1 MSFKCAHFADIH
13 FRGLSRHDEYKKV
26 FTRSYEELR
35 KLKPDVIFLGGDIV
49 HSKTQG
55 ISPELIDIL
64 RWWFVSL
71 ADIAP
76 VHVILG
82 NHDGLMTNEDRL
94 DAVTPIV
101 GAIGDPRIQLMKGT
115 GVYPTGVPGFNWCVF
130 CCFDPKNWSNLTPP
144 EDGVNI
150 ALYHG
155 PVNGSLTDQDWEIN
169 GDSVKVDFFKDYD
182 YTMLGDIH
190 KRQFLAKTVAYP
202 GSTIQQNYGEDVQKG
217 FLFWDIKD
225 KEDFTVDFIELH
237 NEHAFRTIK
246 WQGDVVSTLGEVQDD
261 WVGSRFRVVHKGM
274 TQAEFKQ
281 LQSSLREEYDAYEV
295 VSKNEQESF
304 KGSDTEITTSI
315 GKISRNDLR
324 SFKQQD
330 ALMSEYVKRFDLSE
344 DERENLRTLHKDVFG
359 RCVQNSV
366 VKSHQWRL
374 RKLAFD
380 NTFGYGENNIIDF
393 DVLSGITGIFGK
405 NRVGK
410 SSIPGTISYSLFNS
424 SDRGVLKNVHV
435 VNNRKNYCKASV
447 DFSVGGEMWRAERQ
461 TVKRTNK
468 KGVVS
473 APTNLNLFRVDE
485 SGNPIEDATGEQR
498 RETEKSL
505 RELVGTI
512 DDFMMTSFASQGGM
526 SAFIKE
532 GSTQRKNIL
541 TRFLDLQ
548 IFDDMLK
555 IAKSEMSE
563 LRGEMKSAPDK
574 NWQVLI
580 NEQTSLSEDLTLEK
594 SEVEEE
600 LNELKKK
607 RDELKLQLAALP
619 ESELYTKEQIG
630 EQINLLAGLN
640 TSKNELSSRVV
651 SLSEEIEAT
660 SKKIE
665 KINAI
670 KEQFP
675 IEELREERETQ
686 KALQSQQEI
695 LEAKLELEVQ
705 RLDNKRKSAKKLER
719 VPCGDQFPKCPYI
732 KDAHKSASEID
743 DQKQVISAIKKEIR
757 ALKSNIEK
765 LLSKGLTERLQKY
778 EEILAK
784 EQTLRISHSD
794 LRLEMKEAEGE
805 YQDVAS
811 SLKSGKQLLREMRLR
826 SIDEEKDR
834 AVVLM
839 KRQLR
844 DAEDRINE
852 LDAERLYIT
861 EQVSVAN
868 QKKTVL
874 LEEKQRF
881 GAVKSRWETYNTFMQ
896 AVDKKGI
903 PLTILSLQ
911 LPQINNELVKIL
923 QGVVNFDLSLE
934 ADLDSNNMDIFIDYG
949 DSRRIIE
956 CGSGMEKMI
965 SSLALRVA
973 LINVCNAPRSD
984 VLIIDEGFGA
994 LDDKNIEACSRLLES
1009 LKKYFANILIISHV
1023 DAMKDVVDNVLDIQ
1037 KVGKDSYVK
1046 CV

>member
-13 FRGLSRHDEYKKV
+13 FRGLSRHDEYRKV
-26 FTRSYEELR
+26 FSQSFEKLNE
-35 KLKPDVIFLGGDIV
+35 LKPDVIFLGGDIV

-64 RWWFVSL
+64 RWWLTSL

-76 VHVILG
+76 VHIILG

-101 GAIGDPRIQLMKGT
+101 RAIGDDRIQLMKGT
-115 GVYPTGVPGFNWCVF
+115 GVYPTGIPGFNWCVF
-130 CCFDPKNWSNLTPP
+130 CCFDPKGWPNLKPAD
-144 EDGVNI
+144 EGVNI

-169 GDSVKVDFFKDYD
+169 GDSVKVDLFKDFD

-190 KRQFLAKTVAYP
+190 KRQFLTDRVAYP
-202 GSTIQQNYGEDVQKG
+202 GSTIQQNYGEDVEKG
-217 FLFWDIKD
+217 FLFWEIHDKD
-225 KEDFTVDFIELH
+225 NFDVQFIELK
-237 NEHAFRTIK
+237 NDHAFRSIK
-246 WQGDVVSTLGEVQDD
+246 WKGDVTSTLEEVDKS
-261 WVGSRFRVVHKGM
+261 WVGSRFRVIHKGM
-274 TQAEFKQ
+274 TQTEFKQ
-281 LQSSLREEYDAYEV
+281 LQNSLREKYEAYEV

-304 KGSDTEITTSI
+304 KGSDTEIATSI

-330 ALMSEYVKRFDLSE
+330 ALMSEYVKRFELS
-344 DERENLRTLHKDVFG
+344 DEERQSLKTLHKDIFS
-359 RCVQNSV
+359 RCVQEASTN
-366 VKSHQWRL
+366 SHQWRL
-374 RKLAFD
+374 RKLTFD
-380 NTFGYGENNIIDF
+380 NTFGYGEGNVIDF
-393 DVLSGITGIFGK
+393 DSLNGITGIFGK

-410 SSIPGTISYSLFNS
+410 SSVPGTISYALFNA
-424 SDRGVLKNVHV
+424 SDRGTLKNIHI
-435 VNNRKNYCKASV
+435 VNNRKNYCKAAA
-447 DFSVGGEMWRAERQ
+447 DFSVAGEMWRAERQ
-461 TVKRTNK
+461 TVKRANR

-473 APTNLNLFRVDE
+473 APTNLNLFRIDE
-485 SGNPIEDATGEQR
+485 SGNPVEDATGEQR
-498 RETEKSL
+498 RETEKTL
-505 RELVGTI
+505 RDLVGTV

-526 SAFIKE
+526 DSFIKE

-563 LRGEMKSAPDK
+563 LRGEMRSAPDR
-574 NWQVLI
+574 NWQELI
-580 NEQTSLSEDLTLEK
+580 DEQKSLEEKLEIEK
-594 SEVEEE
+594 TEVE
-600 LNELKKK
+600 NELQSLKKE
-607 RDELKLQLAALP
+607 RDDLKIQLASQP
-619 ESELYTKEQIG
+619 ESELYTKEQIQ
-630 EQINLLAGLN
+630 EQIDKLANINL
-640 TSKNELSSRVV
+640 KKQDLSAKIID
-651 SLSEEIEAT
+651 LSNNIEVT

-675 IEELREERETQ
+675 IEELREEYDTQ

-695 LEAKLELEVQ
+695 IESRLELEVQ
-705 RLDNKRKSAKKLER
+705 RLDNKKKSAKKLER

-732 KDAHKSASEID
+732 KDAHKSATELD
-743 DQKQVISAIKKEIR
+743 DQKLVISGVRKELRAI
-757 ALKSNIEK
+757 KSNIQS
-765 LLSKGLTERLQKY
+765 LLSKGLSDRLLKY
-778 EEILAK
+778 EEILKK
-784 EQTLRISHSD
+784 ESSLRIAHSD
-794 LRLEMKEAEGE
+794 LRIEMKETESVH
-805 YQDVAS
+805 QDAIN
-811 SLKSGKQLLREMRLR
+811 SLKTGKKQLREMRLR
-826 SIDEEKDR
+826 SIDEEKDTAIIAMR
-834 AVVLM
+834 NQLKDVE
-839 KRQLR
+839 KR
-844 DAEDRINE
+844 ISN

-861 EQVSVAN
+861 EQISVSK
-868 QKKTVL
+868 QKKTTL
-874 LEEKQRF
+874 IQENRRF
-881 GAVKSRWETYNTFMQ
+881 GAVKSRWETYNVFTQ

-911 LPQINNELVKIL
+911 LPQINSELVKIL

-1009 LKKYFANILIISHV
+1009 LKKYFTNILIISHV

-1037 KVGKDSYVK
+1037 KNGKDSYVK

>member
-13 FRGLSRHDEYKKV
+13 FRGLSRHDEYRKV
-26 FTRSYEELR
+26 FSQSFEKLKE
-35 KLKPDVIFLGGDIV
+35 LKPDVIFLGGDIV

-101 GAIGDPRIQLMKGT
+101 RAIGDPRIQLMKGT
-115 GVYPTGVPGFNWCVF
+115 GIYPTGVDGFNWCVF
-130 CCFDPKNWSNLTPP
+130 CCFDPKSWPNLKPA
-144 EDGVNI
+144 EEGVNI

-169 GDSVKVDFFKDYD
+169 GDSVKVDFFRDFD

-190 KRQFLAKTVAYP
+190 KRQFLADKIAYP

-217 FLFWDIKD
+217 FLFWEIEDKD
-225 KEDFTVDFIELH
+225 NFSVDFVELH
-237 NEHAFRTIK
+237 NDHAFRTIK
-246 WQGDVVSTLGEVQDD
+246 WQGDVSSTLEQVEEG
-261 WVGSRFRVVHKGM
+261 WSGSRFRIVHKGM
-274 TQAEFKQ
+274 TQTEFKQ
-281 LQSSLREEYDAYEV
+281 LQYSLREKYDAYEV
-295 VSKNEQESF
+295 VSKNEQETF
-304 KGSDTEITTSI
+304 KGADVEITTSI

-330 ALMSEYVKRFDLSE
+330 ALMSEYVKRHELT
-344 DERENLRTLHKDVFG
+344 DEARQDLRTLHKDIFS
-359 RCVQNSV
+359 RCVQNAST
-366 VKSHQWRL
+366 KSHQWRL
-374 RKLAFD
+374 RKLTFD

-393 DVLSGITGIFGK
+393 DALSGITGIFGK

-410 SSIPGTISYSLFNS
+410 SSIPGTISYALFNA
-424 SDRGVLKNVHV
+424 SDRGTLKNIHI
-435 VNNRKNYCKASV
+435 VNNRKNYCTAGV
-447 DFSVGGEMWRAERQ
+447 NFSVGGEMWRAERQ
-461 TVKRTNK
+461 TIKKTNR

-473 APTNLNLFRVDE
+473 APTNLNLFRIDE
-485 SGNPIEDATGEQR
+485 DGSPIEDATGEQR
-498 RETEKSL
+498 RETEKTL
-505 RELVGTI
+505 RDLVGTVE
-512 DDFMMTSFASQGGM
+512 DFMMTSFASQGGM
-526 SAFIKE
+526 AAFIKE

-563 LRGEMKSAPDK
+563 LRGEMRSAPDR
-574 NWQVLI
+574 NWQELI
-580 NEQTSLSEDLTLEK
+580 DEQSSLGETLASEKE
-594 SEVEEE
+594 EVEQE
-600 LNELKKK
+600 LSELKKK
-607 RDELKLQLAALP
+607 RDDLKIQLAALP
-619 ESELYTKEQIG
+619 ESELYTKEQIT
-630 EQINLLAGLN
+630 EQMQSLSEFN
-640 TSKNELSSRVV
+640 TKKERLSSRIIE
-651 SLSEEIEAT
+651 LSNNVESM

-665 KINAI
+665 KISAI
-670 KEQFP
+670 QEQFP
-675 IEELREERETQ
+675 IEELREELDLQ
-686 KALQSQQEI
+686 KSLQRQQEVV
-695 LEAKLELEVQ
+695 ESRLELEIQ
-705 RLDNKRKSAKKLER
+705 RLDNKKKSAKKLER

-732 KDAHKSASEID
+732 KDAHKSASELE
-743 DQKQVISAIKKEIR
+743 DQKSAISAVRKELR
-757 ALKSNIEK
+757 ALKSNVKK
-765 LLSKGLTERLQKY
+765 LAEKGLSERLKKY
-778 EEILAK
+778 ESLLKK
-784 EQTLRISHSD
+784 ESTLRIEHSD
-794 LRLEMKEAEGE
+794 LRLEMKETESS
-805 YQDVAS
+805 YQDVVDS
-811 SLKSGKQLLREMRLR
+811 IKSGKSLLREMRLR

-834 AVVLM
+834 AVIAM
-839 KRQLR
+839 RKQLKSV
-844 DAEDRINE
+844 EERIGH

-861 EQVSVAN
+861 EQVSVAK
-868 QKKTVL
+868 QKKITL
-874 LEEKQRF
+874 LSEQRRF
-881 GAVKSRWETYNTFMQ
+881 GAVKSKWETYNTFMQ

-911 LPQINNELVKIL
+911 LPQINNELIKIL

-934 ADLDSNNMDIFIDYG
+934 ADLESNNMEIFIDYG
-949 DSRRIIE
+949 DSKRIIE

>member
-1 MSFKCAHFADIH
+1 MTLKCAHFADIH
-13 FRGLSRHDEYKKV
+13 FRGLSRHDEYRKV
-26 FTRSYEELR
+26 FSQSFE
-35 KLKPDVIFLGGDIV
+35 KLKELQPDIIFLGGDIV

-64 RWWFVSL
+64 RWWFTSL

-76 VHVILG
+76 VHIILG

-101 GAIGDPRIQLMKGT
+101 RAIGDPRIKLMKGT
-115 GVYPTGVPGFNWCVF
+115 GVYPTGIPGYNWCVF
-130 CCFDPKNWSNLTPP
+130 CCFDPKGWPDLKPP
-144 EDGVNI
+144 EDGINI

-169 GDSVKVDFFKDYD
+169 GDSVKVDFFKGFD

-190 KRQFLAKTVAYP
+190 KRQFLTEKVAYP
-202 GSTIQQNYGEDVQKG
+202 GSTIQQNYGEDVEKG
-217 FLFWDIKD
+217 FLFWEIRDKD
-225 KEDFTVDFIELH
+225 DFDVKFIELK
-237 NEHAFRTIK
+237 NDHAFRSIK
-246 WQGDVVSTLGEVQDD
+246 WQGDVSSTLDEVQDD
-261 WVGSRFRVVHKGM
+261 WVGSRFRVIHKGM
-274 TQAEFKQ
+274 TQTEFKQ
-281 LQSSLREEYDAYEV
+281 LQNSLREKYDAYEV

-304 KGSDTEITTSI
+304 KGADTEIATSI

-330 ALMSEYVKRFDLSE
+330 ALMSEYVKRMELSDE
-344 DERENLRTLHKDVFG
+344 DRQSLRELHKDIFG
-359 RCVQNSV
+359 RCVQEAS

-374 RKLAFD
+374 RRLNFD
-380 NTFGYGENNIIDF
+380 NTFGYGEGNLIDF
-393 DVLSGITGIFGK
+393 DTLNGITGIFGK

-410 SSIPGTISYSLFNS
+410 SSIPGTISYSLFNA
-424 SDRGVLKNVHV
+424 SDRGTLKNIHI
-435 VNNRKNYCKASV
+435 VNNRKNYCKAAA
-447 DFSVGGEMWRAERQ
+447 DFSVAGEMWRAERQ
-461 TVKRTNK
+461 TVKRTNRN
-468 KGVVS
+468 GVVS
-473 APTNLNLFRVDE
+473 APTNLNLFRIDE

-498 RETEKSL
+498 RETEKTL
-505 RELVGTI
+505 RELVGTV

-526 SAFIKE
+526 DAFIKE

-555 IAKSEMSE
+555 IAKGEMSE
-563 LRGEMKSAPDK
+563 LRGEMRSAPDR
-574 NWQVLI
+574 NWQELI
-580 NEQTSLSEDLTLEK
+580 DEQSSLEEKLNLEM

-600 LNELKKK
+600 LVSLKKD
-607 RDELKLQLAALP
+607 RDDLKIKLAALP
-619 ESELYTKEQIG
+619 DSELYTKEQIQ
-630 EQINLLAGLN
+630 EQVQKLSDMN
-640 TSKNELSSRVV
+640 TKRETLSKKIIELSNS
-651 SLSEEIEAT
+651 IDTA

-665 KINAI
+665 KIGLI

-675 IEELREERETQ
+675 IEELREEFDTQ
-686 KALQSQQEI
+686 KALQSQQELI
-695 LEAKLELEVQ
+695 ESKLELELQ
-705 RLDNKRKSAKKLER
+705 RLDSKKKSAKKLES

-732 KDAHKSASEID
+732 KDAHKSASELD
-743 DQKQVISAIKKEIR
+743 DQKLVITGVRKELR
-757 ALKSNIEK
+757 ALKSNIQALME
-765 LLSKGLTERLQKY
+765 KGLSERLLKY
-778 EEILAK
+778 EDLLKK
-784 EQTLRISHSD
+784 ESSLRISHSD
-794 LRLEMKEAEGE
+794 FRLEMKEIESDHQDAINFIKEGKT
-805 YQDVAS
+805 Q
-811 SLKSGKQLLREMRLR
+811 LREMRLR
-826 SIDEEKDR
+826 SIDEEKDT
-834 AVVLM
+834 AVIAM
-839 KRQLR
+839 RNQLKKV
-844 DAEDRINE
+844 EDRISN
-852 LDAERLYIT
+852 LDAERLYLT
-861 EQVSVAN
+861 EQISVAK
-868 QKKTVL
+868 QKKITL
-874 LEEKQRF
+874 IEENRRF
-881 GAVKSRWETYNTFMQ
+881 GAVKSRWETYNVFMQ

-911 LPQINNELVKIL
+911 LPQINNELTKIL

-934 ADLDSNNMDIFIDYG
+934 ADLESNNMEIFIDYG

-1037 KVGKDSYVK
+1037 KNGKDSYVR
-1046 CV
+1046 CT